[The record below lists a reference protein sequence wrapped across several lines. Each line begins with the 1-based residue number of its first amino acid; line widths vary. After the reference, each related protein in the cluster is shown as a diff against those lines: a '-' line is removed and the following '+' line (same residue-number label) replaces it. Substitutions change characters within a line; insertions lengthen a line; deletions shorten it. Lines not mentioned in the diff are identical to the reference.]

1 MHSFSLAFVDLSAGG
16 AGLAAGLG
24 GGFALGAARAGARAG
39 AFLAGSDSSAT
50 LAVGILTRPRPLL
63 RSDKA
68 EGGGAAMNR
77 TCFLGEALAFLMVFL
92 GGAAFFCGGGCVV
105 FKAKMGLG
113 EAGFAGGGAAFFA
126 GGLAAGF
133 FAGAFFATAAFFA
146 AAAFAG
152 CLFFG
157 AGLPM
162 RLLRNSVAE
171 WVDSM
176 ESRGEVVFFS
186 EGPKRNGIG
195 EGGKKRKVCGKLWF
209 GTCSGDTSCIA
220 TDDCATNRHARL
232 ALQVL
237 HALAERGATLWS
249 WWFGARCGTCG

>member
-24 GGFALGAARAGARAG
+24 GGFALGAARVGARAG

-50 LAVGILTRPRPLL
+50 LDVGILTRPRPLL

-176 ESRGEVVFFS
+176 GVEAKSFFLRGAKK
-186 EGPKRNGIG
+186 KRNSSWR
-195 EGGKKRKVCGKLWF
+195 EKKRKVAKISLVQ
-209 GTCSGDTSCIA
+209 CSST
-220 TDDCATNRHARL
+220 HL
-232 ALQVL
+232 L
-237 HALAERGATLWS
+237 HRA
-249 WWFGARCGTCG
+249 

>member
-24 GGFALGAARAGARAG
+24 GGFALGAARAGA
-39 AFLAGSDSSAT
+39 FFAGSDSSAT

-63 RSDKA
+63 RSDNA

-162 RLLRNSVAE
+162 RLLRNSVA
-171 WVDSM
+171 DSM
-176 ESRGEVVFFS
+176 ESRVEKSFFFK
-186 EGPKRNGIG
+186 GAKKKRNASAR
-195 EGGKKRKVCGKLWF
+195 EKKTLKSFVQ
-209 GTCSGDTSCIA
+209 
-220 TDDCATNRHARL
+220 TDS
-232 ALQVL
+232 V
-237 HALAERGATLWS
+237 AE
-249 WWFGARCGTCG
+249 

>member
-39 AFLAGSDSSAT
+39 AFFAGSDSSAT

-162 RLLRNSVAE
+162 RLLRNSVANGSTQ
-171 WVDSM
+171 W
-176 ESRGEVVFFS
+176 SRGEVVFSWRGQKETDFYRREKRMFS
-186 EGPKRNGIG
+186 NSFQNMVRLFPRTLAK
-195 EGGKKRKVCGKLWF
+195 GG
-209 GTCSGDTSCIA
+209 
-220 TDDCATNRHARL
+220 
-232 ALQVL
+232 
-237 HALAERGATLWS
+237 
-249 WWFGARCGTCG
+249 

>member
-1 MHSFSLAFVDLSAGG
+1 M
-16 AGLAAGLG
+16 
-24 GGFALGAARAGARAG
+24 
-39 AFLAGSDSSAT
+39 
-50 LAVGILTRPRPLL
+50 
-63 RSDKA
+63 
-68 EGGGAAMNR
+68 
-77 TCFLGEALAFLMVFL
+77 AFLMVFL
-92 GGAAFFCGGGCVV
+92 GGGAFFCGGGCVV
-105 FKAKMGLG
+105 FKAKIGLG

-176 ESRGEVVFFS
+176 ESRRSRFFLR
-186 EGPKRNGIG
+186 GAKKKRNKI
-195 EGGKKRKVCGKLWF
+195 GGKKGCFSILYKHC
-209 GTCSGDTSCIA
+209 
-220 TDDCATNRHARL
+220 
-232 ALQVL
+232 
-237 HALAERGATLWS
+237 
-249 WWFGARCGTCG
+249 

>member
-39 AFLAGSDSSAT
+39 AFLAGSASSAT

-92 GGAAFFCGGGCVV
+92 GGGAFFCGGGCVV

-176 ESRGEVVFFS
+176 ESRDEVVFFL
-186 EGPKRNGIG
+186 EGPKRNGINL
-195 EGGKKRKVCGKLWF
+195 GGKKAV
-209 GTCSGDTSCIA
+209 
-220 TDDCATNRHARL
+220 
-232 ALQVL
+232 
-237 HALAERGATLWS
+237 
-249 WWFGARCGTCG
+249 

>member
-50 LAVGILTRPRPLL
+50 LDVGILTRPRPLL

-176 ESRGEVVFFS
+176 ESRDEVVFS
-186 EGPKRNGIG
+186 
-195 EGGKKRKVCGKLWF
+195 W
-209 GTCSGDTSCIA
+209 
-220 TDDCATNRHARL
+220 
-232 ALQVL
+232 
-237 HALAERGATLWS
+237 RGQKETE
-249 WWFGARCGTCG
+249 

>member
-1 MHSFSLAFVDLSAGG
+1 MTVCCSCAMHSFSLAFVDLSAGG

-39 AFLAGSDSSAT
+39 AFLAGSASSAT

-92 GGAAFFCGGGCVV
+92 GGGAFFCGGGCVV

-171 WVDSM
+171 WGRLNGVEAKSFFL
-176 ESRGEVVFFS
+176 RGA
-186 EGPKRNGIG
+186 K
-195 EGGKKRKVCGKLWF
+195 KKRTFAGREKNVFEFFGKH
-209 GTCSGDTSCIA
+209 S
-220 TDDCATNRHARL
+220 
-232 ALQVL
+232 
-237 HALAERGATLWS
+237 
-249 WWFGARCGTCG
+249 